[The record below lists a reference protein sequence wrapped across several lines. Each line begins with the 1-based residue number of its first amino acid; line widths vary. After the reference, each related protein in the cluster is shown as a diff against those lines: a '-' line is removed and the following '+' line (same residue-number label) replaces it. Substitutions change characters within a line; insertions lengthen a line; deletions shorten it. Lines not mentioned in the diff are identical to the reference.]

1 MKYLKILS
9 ILFSFIFLS
18 SCEKDESLDRRPL
31 IVEGNFVRLDI
42 TNKFLN
48 LDKPNEFYFGG
59 ILTAP
64 SGKIKSYELFVRMK
78 TGLGVQTSGYVKVPL
93 DVNSFPF
100 DLRVTPQMLASA
112 LNVQVNS
119 FTNLSLFEFLGYA
132 YDFEGKKYDYNNLS
146 SVVKS
151 VASNKQA
158 FKFKAEIFNN
168 TDFIANS
175 VPAKYL
181 AYSNY

>member
-48 LDKPNEFYFGG
+48 LDKPNDFYFGG

-64 SGKIKSYELFVRMK
+64 NGKIKSYELFVRMT
-78 TGLGVQTSGYVKVPL
+78 TGLDVQTSGYVKIPVV
-93 DVNSFPF
+93 VNSFPF
-100 DLRVTPQMLASA
+100 DLRITPQILADA
-112 LNVQVNS
+112 LNIQVNS
-119 FTNLSLFEFLGYA
+119 FTNKTTFEFLGYA
-132 YDFEGKKYDYNNLS
+132 YDLEGKKYDYNNLS

-151 VASNKQA
+151 LSSSKQA
-158 FKFKAEIFNN
+158 FKFKTAIFNN
-168 TDFIANS
+168 ANFIANS
-175 VPAKYL
+175 VPDVYL
-181 AYSNY
+181 AFSNY